1 MKIYTRIEWAWNGS
15 EYEVVACDSED
26 YSGPVISCTGAEAA
40 PAVAESGKAASNAAV
55 MNAAAADAV
64 ASGAPEF
71 LTVAS
76 QNLAPTSFLGLNGGQ
91 WLQQGALQGGS
102 MLMKKMAADQVDEAR
117 QRSYDRYNQLADEN
131 AADVEAAFGKALT
144 PWDKAT
150 LDQNLASMRASGMS
164 EFDATR
170 PQYFSTNE
178 GLPESTPDVVKSDIA
193 RRTTE
198 ARTAAR
204 NRYSAL
210 NDMNSFSNL
219 LGLNAINAQDQAA
232 KIKAAQ
238 GVSKTNSSQLSRD
251 LQFDN
256 NAGNLLSGAGDMTS
270 SMGNLLLASQ
280 LSKKG

>member
-26 YSGPVISCTGAEAA
+26 YSGPIISCTGAEAT
-40 PAVAESGKAASNAAV
+40 PAVADGAKFAGSELGSAA
-55 MNAAAADAV
+55 MADAA

-71 LTVAS
+71 MSVAA
-76 QNLAPTSFLGLNGGQ
+76 QNFTPSFLGLSGNQ
-91 WLQQGALQGGS
+91 WLLQGALQGGS

-117 QRSYDRYNQLADEN
+117 QRSYDRYNQIADQN

-144 PWDKAT
+144 PWDKASV
-150 LDQNLASMRASGMS
+150 DQSLASMRAGGMS